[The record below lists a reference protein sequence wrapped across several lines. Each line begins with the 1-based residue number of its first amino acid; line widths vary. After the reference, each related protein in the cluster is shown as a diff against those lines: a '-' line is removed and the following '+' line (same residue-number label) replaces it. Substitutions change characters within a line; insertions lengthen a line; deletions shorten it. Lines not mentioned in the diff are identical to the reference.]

1 MRVCGGDL
9 VIAKSEKQP
18 WSVGLHQEPILR
30 LRPWS
35 QSHPCYI
42 LAVWLSRSQWSGDA
56 HTHVAELD
64 AAVLVDGTWRLVGGQ
79 SSRW

>member
-64 AAVLVDGTWRLVGGQ
+64 TAVLVDGTWRLVGGQ